1 MGQTTEKMDK
11 VRDKN
16 QNKDKNLNIDGNLN
30 TDGNMNKAKGEAS
43 DKDCTMEE
51 AFARLN
57 DILGQLYAGGQ
68 SLEEAFHLYA
78 EGMEMVR
85 LCNEKID
92 RVEKQCLIIDENG
105 ESHEF

>member
-30 TDGNMNKAKGEAS
+30 TDGNMNKAKGESS

-57 DILGQLYAGGQ
+57 AGGQ

>member
-1 MGQTTEKMDK
+1 MGQKTETRKEK
-11 VRDKN
+11 EQK
-16 QNKDKNLNIDGNLN
+16 KDY
-30 TDGNMNKAKGEAS
+30 
-43 DKDCTMEE
+43 TMEE

-57 DILGQLYAGGQ
+57 DILGQLDEGGQ
-68 SLEEAFHLYA
+68 SLEEAFDLYA

-92 RVEKQCLIIDENG
+92 RVEKKCLVIDENG